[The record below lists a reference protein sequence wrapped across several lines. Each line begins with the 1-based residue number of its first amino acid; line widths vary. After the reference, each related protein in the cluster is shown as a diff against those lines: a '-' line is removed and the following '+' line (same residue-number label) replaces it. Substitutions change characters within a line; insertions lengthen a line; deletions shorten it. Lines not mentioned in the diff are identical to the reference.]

1 MDISAATARS
11 SNDTERDD
19 NTDASQAAKDG
30 LLPSQPSNDT
40 SRTSSEENKFQGA
53 ISAWRNINLTKL
65 VPELDTTASDIIS
78 HQRDALI
85 SRKDLAQKTKDFRKL
100 DDTAKLAEFKGLLKS
115 YQTFIDL
122 LTSHGKT
129 TSAAFLQVYSSI
141 SEAPDPY
148 PLLEASVDALLVS
161 EDTLP
166 KLSAENE
173 HLQRNIADLSSQLNA
188 SERQLE
194 EERNARIA
202 LEDNRESKL
211 KDVEN
216 SWRAVLE
223 EKQGHWDAK
232 EKSLEDKIE
241 SQDRLLNELK
251 ASYEVSQRLGQTGEN
266 DGESRQISASAAE
279 LEIVSTDLER
289 TSQRL
294 AEVQARNEQLRVELA
309 EMSSNSQPKIMSEEN
324 QANARLRSENSSLLR
339 KIETARL
346 EKDTEARKQEAR
358 IRALEKDTKSLQ
370 RDREELRERIHSWR
384 DYNDIKR
391 ELEIFKSIE
400 LATLDDDEPVP
411 NPDRSTQKSDTN
423 EDSQMNG
430 GVKDSKQDSLEQLLL
445 ARNKKLSNEMAILR
459 VSHQDL
465 QERLDSLQE
474 TLSRTNADLE
484 RAQNLN
490 ATLESDLEKVQQEA
504 SSAFP
509 SSAMSTAGTYASRYP
524 SSSTTYNANS
534 FPRRG
539 RASPTSSIIS
549 GFDPQGSSRSPFDSV
564 RAAGEPVGGGSG
576 ILPMIQAQRDRFKQK
591 NQQLEQELSKQHSTV
606 SSLRQEIAS
615 LQKDN
620 LNLYEKSRYMST
632 YNRGPQASSASSY
645 VQSPQTTTIPVSS
658 DTSSGLSLDRYRSV
672 YEANISPFAAFRGR
686 ESTRAYKRMSL
697 PERMVFSI
705 TRMVL
710 ASRTSR
716 NVFAGYCLAL
726 HVLIFVML
734 YWMQTMDISN
744 HASSLSE
751 TARSIVAG
759 GGTLGDSPRA
769 DAHHGEW
776 HKEGFSG

>member
-19 NTDASQAAKDG
+19 TTDTLQAAKDG
-30 LLPSQPSNDT
+30 LLPSHSTNDT
-40 SRTSSEENKFQGA
+40 SRTSSEDNKFQGA

-65 VPELDTTASDIIS
+65 VPELDTTASDIVT
-78 HQRDALI
+78 HQRDALV

-100 DDTAKLAEFKGLLKS
+100 DDAAKLAEFKTLLKS

-148 PLLEASVDALLVS
+148 PLLEASVDAHLIA

-166 KLSAENE
+166 KLTSENE
-173 HLQRNIADLSSQLNA
+173 HLQRDIADLSSQLSA

-194 EERNARIA
+194 EERTARKA
-202 LEDNRESKL
+202 LEDTRESKL

-216 SWRAVLE
+216 TWRAVLE
-223 EKQGHWDAK
+223 EKQGNWEVK

-251 ASYEVSQRLGQTGEN
+251 ASYEVSQRLGHTGDNEA
-266 DGESRQISASAAE
+266 EIRQFPASAAE
-279 LEIVSTDLER
+279 LEIVSSDLER

-294 AEVQARNEQLRVELA
+294 AEVQARNEQLRIELA
-309 EMSSNSQPKIMSEEN
+309 ELSSDSQRKPVTEEDP
-324 QANARLRSENSSLLR
+324 ANARLRSENSSLLR
-339 KIETARL
+339 KMDAARL
-346 EKDTEARKQEAR
+346 EKETENRKQDAR
-358 IRALEKDTKSLQ
+358 IRALEKEMKALQ

-384 DYNDIKR
+384 DYNDLKR

-400 LATLDDDEPVP
+400 LSTLDDDEPVP
-411 NPDRSTQKSDTN
+411 NPDLSNQDSNAD

-430 GVKDSKQDSLEQLLL
+430 AIKNSKQDSLEQLLL
-445 ARNKKLSNEMAILR
+445 ARNKKLSNEMAVLR
-459 VSHQDL
+459 VSHRDL

-509 SSAMSTAGTYASRYP
+509 SSAMSTAGTYTSRYP

-549 GFDPQGSSRSPFDSV
+549 GFDPQGGSRSTLESL
-564 RAAGEPVGGGSG
+564 RAGEPVGGGSG
-576 ILPMIQAQRDRFKQK
+576 MLPMMQAQRDRFKQK

-620 LNLYEKSRYMST
+620 LNLYEKSRYVST

-645 VQSPQTTTIPVSS
+645 VRSPQATTIPVSA
-658 DTSSGLSLDRYRSV
+658 DTSSGLSLDRYRSA

-697 PERMVFSI
+697 PERIVFSI

-710 ASRTSR
+710 ANRTSR
-716 NVFAGYCLAL
+716 NLFAGYCFAL
-726 HVLIFVML
+726 HILIFVML
-734 YWMQTMDISN
+734 YWMQTVDISK
-744 HASSLSE
+744 HASSLGE
-751 TARSIVAG
+751 TAGSMVAG
-759 GGTLGDSPRA
+759 NGALGDNSNE
-769 DAHHGEW
+769 HGEW
-776 HKEGFSG
+776 HQEGFPG

>member
-1 MDISAATARS
+1 MDISAGTRS
-11 SNDTERDD
+11 SNESERDAA
-19 NTDASQAAKDG
+19 THASRKEG
-30 LLPSQPSNDT
+30 LLPVDSSNDT
-40 SRTSSEENKFQGA
+40 SRTSTEDNKFQAA

-65 VPELDTTASDIIS
+65 VPELDTTASDIVTQ
-78 HQRDALI
+78 QRDALL

-100 DDTAKLAEFKGLLKS
+100 DDAAKLAEFKGLLKS

-122 LTSHGKT
+122 LTNHGKA
-129 TSAAFLQVYSSI
+129 TSSAFLQVYSSI

-148 PLLEASVDALLVS
+148 PLLEASVEAILVS

-166 KLSAENE
+166 KLTSENE
-173 HLQRNIADLSSQLNA
+173 HLQKSIAGLTAQLNA

-194 EERNARIA
+194 DERAARKE
-202 LEDNRESKL
+202 LEDSHEARL

-223 EKQGHWDAK
+223 EKKENWEAK

-251 ASYEVSQRLGQTGEN
+251 ASYEVSERLGRTRDNE
-266 DGESRQISASAAE
+266 GESPQISASAAE

-294 AEVQARNEQLRVELA
+294 AEVQARNEQLRIELA
-309 EMSSNSQPKIMSEEN
+309 EISSSNQRKPTTEEDP
-324 QANARLRSENSSLLR
+324 ANARLRSENHSLLR
-339 KIETARL
+339 KLDTVRL
-346 EKDTEARKQEAR
+346 EKDTETRKQETR
-358 IRALEKDTKSLQ
+358 IRTLEKDTKSLQ

-384 DYNDIKR
+384 DYPDIKR

-400 LATLDDDEPVP
+400 LSTLDDDESVP
-411 NPDRSTQKSDTN
+411 NPDAVTQDADTR
-423 EDSQMNG
+423 EATQMNG
-430 GVKDSKQDSLEQLLL
+430 VVKDGKKDSLEQLLL
-445 ARNKKLSNEMAILR
+445 ARNKKLSNEMAVLR

-474 TLSRTNADLE
+474 ALSRTNADLE

-504 SSAFP
+504 SSVFP
-509 SSAMSTAGTYASRYP
+509 SSAMSTAGTYTSRYP

-549 GFDPQGSSRSPFDSV
+549 GFDGGSRSTLDSL
-564 RAAGEPVGGGSG
+564 RAGEPMGGGSG

-620 LNLYEKSRYMST
+620 LNLYEKSRYVST
-632 YNRGPQASSASSY
+632 YNRGPQASSASSSSPKP
-645 VQSPQTTTIPVSS
+645 QSSAIQVAS
-658 DTSSGLSLDRYRSV
+658 DTPSGLSLDRYRSA

-686 ESTRAYKRMSL
+686 ESTRAYKRMSG
-697 PERMVFSI
+697 PERIVFSI

-710 ASRTSR
+710 ANRTSR
-716 NVFAGYCLAL
+716 NLFAGYCFAL
-726 HVLIFVML
+726 HILIFVML
-734 YWMQTMDISN
+734 YWMQTMDISK

-751 TARSIVAG
+751 TAGSLAAG
-759 GGTLGDSPRA
+759 SAALGDSAGA
-769 DAHHGEW
+769 DSQHGNW
-776 HKEGFSG
+776 HQEGFSG